1 MSRPRGELRSIFRNG
16 IRALLFGAVAFLAA
30 AVQVGA
36 QDDDF
41 PEYRPTPKIELS
53 KNERT
58 ALDGAKDSKKYL
70 KVALELME
78 SRIASAEKLAANGDF
93 DAMHAELGGF
103 HAVMDTSLDHLIAAE
118 NRRGKVL
125 ETFKRFEIALRGFTP
140 RIENMRRDA
149 PEKYGAY
156 MVKLLKRIRENRT
169 RAIEPFYDER

>member
-1 MSRPRGELRSIFRNG
+1 MSNPRSEFRRIFAIRPHT
-16 IRALLFGAVAFLAA
+16 LLLGVIAILTAA
-30 AVQVGA
+30 IPIIA

-53 KNERT
+53 KNERN
-58 ALDGAKDSKKYL
+58 ALDEAKDSKRYL
-70 KVALELME
+70 KTALELME
-78 SRIASAEKLAANGDF
+78 ARIASAEKFAANGDF

-125 ETFKRFEIALRGFTP
+125 EPFKRFEIALRGFAP

-149 PEKYGAY
+149 PDRYGAY
-156 MVKLLKRIRENRT
+156 VIKLLKRIRENRT
-169 RAIEPFYDER
+169 RAIEPFYDEP